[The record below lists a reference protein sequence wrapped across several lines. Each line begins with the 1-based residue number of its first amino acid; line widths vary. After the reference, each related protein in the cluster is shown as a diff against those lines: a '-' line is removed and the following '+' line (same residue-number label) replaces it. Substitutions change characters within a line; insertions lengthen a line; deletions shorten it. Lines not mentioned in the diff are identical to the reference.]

1 MVHSTLRTLICALT
15 CLAFTQVCD
24 AADVVP
30 VKTEAAKGA
39 PKLSPA
45 GNLTAKPGAASTK
58 KLVGGGSEV
67 VTEMAGGLLKS
78 VLGMAAKELLFPS
91 KAIDPEK
98 LLADITAN
106 VRKELIEVV
115 MDGDGTALT
124 AATTAL
130 HDYET
135 EWKNGGDAGVIEGR
149 VSGDSTINGVNTV
162 IARVGAD
169 GMTKYTSIGLPL
181 YLAAAQIKANRL
193 ELRRKLNP
201 AQDAAIRA
209 VLVEHLDGAIRH
221 VRATMTSRRMASMSA
236 RLSKIA
242 ECRISQERTHG
253 LPWDL
258 TTTYET
264 SFTDGD
270 TSSKGR
276 SQADGNS
283 GIALARCEGYR
294 DPYFDNVRRETE
306 PGVDKPWVAT
316 NAIVDAW
323 AQSLDVLRNQ
333 ANVTS
338 RDLKMDFGGMFGIG
352 ERAFNNPITNAGT
365 CPQGYYAYEFKGTYN
380 VDWQAFYCGRI
391 SASGDPVAEFG
402 GMYGK
407 ADHNDGVYWIKNPV
421 TGATTCP
428 AGFEKAAVSNQHEL
442 NYCWRKRSTGDK
454 VQYQFGGIYSDN
466 GDKKNPITGDM
477 ICPIGYT
484 PGLTHGTRAGG
495 GVPGTRRTIICFAK
509 APPSS

>member
-1 MVHSTLRTLICALT
+1 MAYTPLRTLICALS
-15 CLAFTQVCD
+15 CLAVTEVCNAAD
-24 AADVVP
+24 AAP
-30 VKTEAAKGA
+30 VKTEGAKSAPKVSPTGKLAAK
-39 PKLSPA
+39 S
-45 GNLTAKPGAASTK
+45 GAASKK
-58 KLVGGGSEV
+58 KLVGGGAEV
-67 VTEMAGGLLKS
+67 ITDMAGGLLKS

-115 MDGDGTALT
+115 MDGDDTALT

-135 EWKNGGDAGVIEGR
+135 EWKNGADAGVIEGR

-162 IARVGAD
+162 IARTGAD
-169 GMTKYTSIGLPL
+169 GKTKYTSIGLPL

-193 ELRRKLNP
+193 ELRRKLVP

-209 VLVEHLDGAIRH
+209 VLVEHLDGAVRH

-242 ECRISQERTHG
+242 ECSVAQERTHG
-253 LPWDL
+253 PPWNL

-264 SFTDGD
+264 SFYDNGNRL
-270 TSSKGR
+270 GG
-276 SQADGNS
+276 SQADNNS

-306 PGVDKPWVAT
+306 PGVDKAWVAT
-316 NAIVDAW
+316 NVIVDAW

-338 RDLKMDFGGMFGIG
+338 RDLRMDFGGMFGIG

-391 SASGDPVAEFG
+391 SGSGDPVAQFG
-402 GMYGK
+402 GMFGK
-407 ADHNDGVYWIKNPV
+407 TDHNDGAYWIKNPV

-428 AGFEKAAVSNQHEL
+428 AGFEKASVNNQHEL
-442 NYCWRKRSTGDK
+442 NYCWRKYSTGDK
-454 VQYQFGGIYSDN
+454 MQYQFGGIYSDN
-466 GDKKNPITGDM
+466 GDKRNPITSDM

-495 GVPGTRRTIICFAK
+495 GIPATRRITICFTNV
-509 APPSS
+509 PQ